1 MAWAIGFDLGGTNM
15 RCALVSD
22 RGDLASHRTKPTLAH
37 RGHDAVIADIVALIR
52 EVLREGDRPVTGVGM
67 ASPGPLNPKTG
78 VVLRTPNLRWYN
90 VPLKDKLEQAL
101 GLPVTVDN
109 DSQMMAYGEWW
120 KGSAQG
126 YSHVL
131 CLTLGTGVG
140 GGVLINGRI
149 YHGYSGSAGH
159 IGHMIVEPD
168 GARCGCGASGCLEAY
183 ASATAIARR
192 ARERLGGRPNSAVA
206 KYCNDLDKLTSYNV
220 FQAASEGDALAL
232 EVFEETGYYLALALA
247 SAIPLFDPQVVV
259 ISGQAAE
266 AGDFIFKPLR
276 ERLDDLLKLRPA
288 VPVVPGALG
297 DDAGI
302 IGAAGVVFLGG
313 RPSID

>member
-1 MAWAIGFDLGGTNM
+1 M
-15 RCALVSD
+15 RCGLVSD
-22 RGDLASHRTKPTLAH
+22 QGELLVHRTRPTLAH
-37 RGHDAVIADIVALIR
+37 RGPEAVIADIAALIR
-52 EVLREGDRPVTGVGM
+52 EVLQEGGRRVAGVGM

-78 VVLRTPNLRWYN
+78 VVLRTPNLRWNN

-101 GLPVTVDN
+101 GLPTTVDN
-109 DSQMMAYGEWW
+109 DSQMTAYGEWW
-120 KGSAQG
+120 KGAAQG

-159 IGHMIVEPD
+159 IGHLIVEPG
-168 GARCGCGASGCLEAY
+168 GARCGCGAVGCLEAY

-192 ARERLGGRPNSAVA
+192 ARERLAEGRKSVIIRCAGNLES
-206 KYCNDLDKLTSYNV
+206 LTSYNV
-220 FQAASEGDALAL
+220 YQAALDGDTLAL
-232 EVFEETGYYLALALA
+232 EIFAEVGHYLALALT

-276 ERLDDLLKLRPA
+276 KRLGELLKLRPA
-288 VPVVPGALG
+288 VPVLPSTLG